1 MRVSKRAIAT
11 AAALAAIATVTF
23 SVESFGAAVGDQS
36 AAAGAADRYVPKPRG
51 NMTLAQAK
59 AFTPYAL
66 YHAGSSPTGLPLV
79 AVNRVGG
86 TRSDEPGVYP
96 DRVSFLYGTCSARR
110 GQGCMPP
117 LQLQIWNA
125 CERYQALYPFEPDE
139 SLEIRGVPAAF
150 YEGKTRLELY
160 SGMVTVV
167 VFGESREQ
175 LIIVARS
182 LRGLNR
188 ATQVADRLPGPAQ
201 DVRHGTLDCQQ

>member
-1 MRVSKRAIAT
+1 MRFSKRVIAT
-11 AAALAAIATVTF
+11 AAMLLAIATVTF
-23 SVESFGAAVGDQS
+23 SVESFGAAEGDQPR
-36 AAAGAADRYVPKPRG
+36 AAGTDDRYTPKPRG
-51 NMTLAQAK
+51 NMTLAEAK
-59 AFTPYAL
+59 TFTRYAL
-66 YHAGSSPTGLPLV
+66 YNAGSLPTGLPLV

-86 TRSDEPGVYP
+86 TRSDEPGVHP

-160 SGMVTVV
+160 SGMTTIV
-167 VFGESREQ
+167 VFGEDREQ
-175 LIIVARS
+175 LLTVARS

-188 ATQVADRLPGPAQ
+188 ATQVADRLPSPAQ
-201 DVRHGTLDCQQ
+201 DVRKGTLDCQQ